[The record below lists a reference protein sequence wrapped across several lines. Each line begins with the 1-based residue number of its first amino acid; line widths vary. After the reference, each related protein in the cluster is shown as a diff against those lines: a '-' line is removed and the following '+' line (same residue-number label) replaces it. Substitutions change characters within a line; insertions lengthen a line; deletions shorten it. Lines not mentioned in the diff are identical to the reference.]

1 MEDMNPALKDERTFI
16 FTNGSLKLQ
25 EVRREDA
32 GNFTCLAEND
42 QNNVSIIARLVVKGE
57 IRFSNYALNQRE
69 IWEKIVDHKRCDR
82 KEVTRNKVL

>member
-1 MEDMNPALKDERTFI
+1 MNPALKDERTFI

-42 QNNVSIIARLVVKGE
+42 QNNVSIIARLVVKGK

-69 IWEKIVDHKRCDR
+69 I
-82 KEVTRNKVL
+82 